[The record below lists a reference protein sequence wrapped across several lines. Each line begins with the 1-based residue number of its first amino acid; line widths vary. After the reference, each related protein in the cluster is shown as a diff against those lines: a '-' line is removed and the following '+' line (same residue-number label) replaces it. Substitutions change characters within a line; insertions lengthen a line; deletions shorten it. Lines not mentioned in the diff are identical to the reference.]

1 MNSSE
6 DFMKSSEE
14 LGKTYEYGNEYEY
27 GNGNILR
34 YGIS

>member
-6 DFMKSSEE
+6 DFMKSFEE